1 MIRSPLDTVIVTIKD
16 SSKFLNL
23 DENKN
28 KKRIRNEML
37 PELEECLY
45 IWLCSKTALN
55 IVFRYF
61 RNFFKIS
68 HFYELSIIRKRLIL
82 PTFKNPELKRRQEE
96 EKLKEDEKDKLKSEK
111 LKIWRRGLE
120 REILNAG
127 KIKLREEKKKKEPK
141 KKAVK
146 KVSRTL
152 QESDCNVCG
161 ILYQDEEEVEKAKWI
176 PCEKCNNWVCS
187 NCLPPSFHLSD
198 DYSCKDCTN

>member
-1 MIRSPLDTVIVTIKD
+1 MTPQARTKVARKYGEVVTEEDVI
-16 SSKFLNL
+16 
-23 DENKN
+23 
-28 KKRIRNEML
+28 
-37 PELEECLY
+37 
-45 IWLCSKTALN
+45 
-55 IVFRYF
+55 
-61 RNFFKIS
+61 
-68 HFYELSIIRKRLIL
+68 
-82 PTFKNPELKRRQEE
+82 KRREEE
-96 EKLKEDEKDKLKSEK
+96 EKLEENKKRQIEERKVENMKK
-111 LKIWRRGLE
+111 RAE
-120 REILNAG
+120 REILKAG

-161 ILYQDEEEVEKAKWI
+161 ILYQDEEVEKAKWI